1 MACRPIHRVAL
12 PYRRNGRFFLLPS
25 SRRLC
30 GGQQALVA
38 LDNWRS
44 YGVSH
49 FKSETERV
57 YCRKI
62 CSAML
67 MAADNST

>member
-1 MACRPIHRVAL
+1 MLADPSGGITLSPQRSVLSSSIVTATVRLPTGACRS
-12 PYRRNGRFFLLPS
+12 RNL
-25 SRRLC
+25 
-30 GGQQALVA
+30 A
-38 LDNWRS
+38 S